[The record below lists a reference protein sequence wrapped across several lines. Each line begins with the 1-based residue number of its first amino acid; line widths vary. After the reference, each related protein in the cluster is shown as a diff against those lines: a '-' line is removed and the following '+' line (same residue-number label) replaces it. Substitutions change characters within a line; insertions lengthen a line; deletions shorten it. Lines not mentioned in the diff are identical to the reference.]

1 MSRTKELKTQPE
13 NNINMFELFSL
24 FSPEG
29 KTKYTETLLR
39 IMKKTPNL
47 DEHCEEIRARLSNE
61 FGWDSKMLGEMPKL
75 QLVFFYRLIDSMF
88 NFDDLKTFQKFCE
101 FNERGLVK
109 QNDVSKYNS
118 IDDIASAVSLAEM
131 IASTKEME
139 KQIKVIFENDEWLLL
154 RPLTFHSSKKYGSNT
169 KWCTT
174 QENNPDYFTKYANK
188 GVLIYCI
195 NKKSGYKVASFCSL
209 DKNDPEFSFW
219 NQKDNRVDSLDTE
232 LTDELRKVIYNESKG
247 KGAKTNRFI
256 LDDEERIKED
266 KVLSKYGYKSGSYT
280 DASEPVPSEE
290 RVSRIR
296 RAIERVNDEVE
307 ETVES
312 EQPQMEEQMPEIQME
327 TVQRE
332 LLSGIRSLREEIGNI
347 NNVMGER
354 Q

>member
-1 MSRTKELKTQPE
+1 
-13 NNINMFELFSL
+13 
-24 FSPEG
+24 
-29 KTKYTETLLR
+29 
-39 IMKKTPNL
+39 
-47 DEHCEEIRARLSNE
+47 
-61 FGWDSKMLGEMPKL
+61 
-75 QLVFFYRLIDSMF
+75 
-88 NFDDLKTFQKFCE
+88 
-101 FNERGLVK
+101 
-109 QNDVSKYNS
+109 
-118 IDDIASAVSLAEM
+118 
-131 IASTKEME
+131 
-139 KQIKVIFENDEWLLL
+139 
-154 RPLTFHSSKKYGSNT
+154 
-169 KWCTT
+169 
-174 QENNPDYFTKYANK
+174 
-188 GVLIYCI
+188 
-195 NKKSGYKVASFCSL
+195 L

-280 DASEPVPSEE
+280 DVSEQLPSEE

-312 EQPQMEEQMPEIQME
+312 EQPQMEEQMPEIRME
-327 TVQRE
+327 TAQRE